1 MAEIFGIGLTHY
13 PPLCGQDE
21 WFGQVVS
28 WALADPG
35 IPDAQKDPA
44 NWPARKREEWADD
57 KGEKAAA
64 RHRAAMVAGFEQ
76 LRQSLDD
83 FAPYVVLIWGDD
95 DSDSAPAEPKTKSK
109 AKSRP
114 KAKPV
119 TVDLE
124 IEDLPDDVRDGLVE
138 AARKKMRKSRASY
151 EKLEGSGLVDWTI
164 SVTANGGRK

>member
-13 PPLCGQDE
+13 PPLCGHDE

-64 RHRAAMVAGFEQ
+64 R
-76 LRQSLDD
+76 
-83 FAPYVVLIWGDD
+83 
-95 DSDSAPAEPKTKSK
+95 
-109 AKSRP
+109 
-114 KAKPV
+114 
-119 TVDLE
+119 
-124 IEDLPDDVRDGLVE
+124 
-138 AARKKMRKSRASY
+138 KKMRKSRASY
-151 EKLEGSGLVDWTI
+151 EKPEGSGLVDWTI